1 MATTRHESM
10 TCAYPGCENE
20 PQSTEEGMAAQPKY
34 CGLPDPVSAVPHTAL
49 TAFQRREELARQG
62 GGVAEPEPGR
72 PGIALWRYRRA
83 DAQRRQR
90 AEALAEEARAAVRE
104 ADERLTE
111 ALAAKA
117 AAEQEAVAVREAA
130 EARVAEAQRAAG
142 DRVAAAQQERDHSV
156 SAANLRADE
165 AESRARTA
173 EQDAAGAREAAELA
187 RAELERAREAADR
200 QVSQVRDD
208 AAREQAGLRAA
219 FEAQAAA
226 AESARAELQARAEH
240 AEAELQRVRGDR
252 NQTPGQATPGRPGG
266 ATRGRRRYRG

>member
-1 MATTRHESM
+1 MATTRHEAM

-34 CGLPDPVSAVPHTAL
+34 CGLPDPVSVVPHTAL

-62 GGVAEPEPGR
+62 GDVAEPEPGR

-117 AAEQEAVAVREAA
+117 AAEQ
-130 EARVAEAQRAAG
+130 
-142 DRVAAAQQERDHSV
+142 
-156 SAANLRADE
+156 
-165 AESRARTA
+165 
-173 EQDAAGAREAAELA
+173 DAAGAREAAELA

-208 AAREQAGLRAA
+208 AAREQAERRAA

-252 NQTPGQATPGRPGG
+252 NQTPGQATPRGPGD
-266 ATRGRRRYRG
+266 ATRGRRRFRE